1 MVHNVLHWGI
11 SIQGKNSKFKTQNSK
26 LKIQNSKQFLLGN
39 HERVPIPQEGFPL
52 TKPSLPKNIP
62 ASECQQRGRKPEG
75 LFWGVRPSLYLPPGM
90 GFLG

>member
-11 SIQGKNSKFKTQNSK
+11 SIQGKNSKFK
-26 LKIQNSKQFLLGN
+26 IQNSKQFLLGN
-39 HERVPIPQEGFPL
+39 HERVPIPKDGFPL

-75 LFWGVRPSLYLPPGM
+75 LFWGVRLSLYLPPGV
-90 GFLG
+90 GFWG